1 MREKSQELGVRGQTL
16 STLSQKQTRK
26 GITQSRGNDPNGE
39 IEENQEILFLCD
51 NGQKKLKKSV
61 SQIQCW
67 PSQGCYRSGEQ
78 GMTTE
83 NYLEVWEQSLGS
95 TGLWWAVLVLCC
107 PVLPPHS
114 VFSCASVE
122 ELDALKE
129 PAFHLLGVPGT
140 LLSNSLHNPIKMDG
154 LFRNA

>member
-1 MREKSQELGVRGQTL
+1 MERL
-16 STLSQKQTRK
+16 RK
-26 GITQSRGNDPNGE
+26 IKRFFSCVIMG
-39 IEENQEILFLCD
+39 
-51 NGQKKLKKSV
+51 KKNFKKNLKISV

-83 NYLEVWEQSLGS
+83 NYLEGWEQSLGS
-95 TGLWWAVLVLCC
+95 AGLWWAVLVLCC